1 MGVHLRTSH
10 FIYEVGSSDF
20 LISFFDTIEI
30 RLARSWFGTKYPIVL
45 NEFYNGKL
53 TVKNLE
59 KAEKELK
66 DIRER
71 LKKFEPSKVV
81 WDKTDLTKQPPWG
94 DDISPDIT
102 DLSNYF
108 VTSDGEDLF
117 EVIFEAIGKAKDENS
132 ELIIE

>member
-1 MGVHLRTSH
+1 MGVHLRTNQ
-10 FIYEVGSSDF
+10 FIYEVGSKDF

-30 RLARSWFGTKYPIVL
+30 RLARSWFGKKYPTIL

-81 WDKTDLTKQPPWG
+81 WDKTDLSKQPPWG
-94 DDISPDIT
+94 DDISSDIT

-117 EVIFEAIGKAKDENS
+117 EVIFEAIGKAKEENS